1 MQQKTQNNQAQEA
14 KQFQGFYA
22 NPQVYLNEE
31 RGTITHRLGSDLRI
45 EMPVNLYKSIL
56 GLPFEKKES
65 AQEQTAT
72 RNVFGLIARPVI
84 YLKGDYLVHSVLGIR
99 VSKHV
104 NYYKKIL
111 SASAEQVEGESQALP
126 A

>member
-1 MQQKTQNNQAQEA
+1 MQQKTQNNQNQET

-31 RGTITHRLGSDLRI
+31 RGTITHRLGADLRI

-56 GLPFEKKES
+56 GLPFEKKEA
-65 AQEQTAT
+65 AQEQTAA

-84 YLKGDYLVHSVLGIR
+84 YLKGDYLVHSVLGMR

>member
-1 MQQKTQNNQAQEA
+1 MQQKTQNNQAQET

-31 RGTITHRLGSDLRI
+31 RGTLTHRLGTDMRI

-56 GLPFEKKES
+56 GLPFEKKEA
-65 AQEQTAT
+65 AQEQTAI
-72 RNVFGLIARPVI
+72 RNVFGLIARPII
-84 YLKGDYLVHSVLGIR
+84 YVKGDYLIHSVLGIR

-111 SASAEQVEGESQALP
+111 SPAAEKVEGGAEALP